1 MARKFTAEEMRELA
15 DELAL
20 VNDEY
25 HSKASAMLLQAA
37 DILEGVRE
45 EIDIIEQMPTANLDG
60 SFENQRVNGER
71 LMAKISFY
79 DKVKEIV
86 GKVHNV

>member
-1 MARKFTAEEMRELA
+1 MAKKYTAEEMREIA
-15 DELAL
+15 DEIAN

-37 DILEGVRE
+37 DILEGIRD
-45 EIDIIEQMPTANLDG
+45 EIDIIENMPKANLDG

-86 GKVHNV
+86 VEVSNV